1 MTTFLEKYDLLNKN
15 QFGFRQKRGTT
26 DALVNFLE
34 GIREDW
40 ENGFKEVKAAC
51 IDVKKAFDTI
61 EHNLLH
67 KLLKSYLSDRQQCV
81 KSVEFRSEFLP
92 IEYGVPQGSVLG
104 PLLFLVYINDIQEFW
119 GDSTAVLFADDAVLK
134 QNAFSIK
141 EKFEKSIESV
151 ADYFLRNKLN
161 LEKTHLVNLNAIR
174 NSSQQEIILQND
186 AISQKTSLIYLGVH
200 IDEKLNFN
208 RHILELSPKL
218 SNLSGFYKLRSILT
232 TAQLLVTYKVY
243 VQPILNYVVLVY
255 GTSSKTTLQPLEAK
269 IKQIARTMFKKRKT
283 ESTLQNREKYKMHLI
298 RDLHIFELFKKLIE
312 ILRSECE
319 INRLKYLITK
329 KEMESVEFKI
339 TSSRQLKNTN
349 AVSGLSPKR
358 LGVRIRKLLNFILKF
373 NPNFISKVQILSK

>member
-1 MTTFLEKYDLLNKN
+1 M
-15 QFGFRQKRGTT
+15 RGP
-26 DALVNFLE
+26 V
-34 GIREDW
+34 
-40 ENGFKEVKAAC
+40 
-51 IDVKKAFDTI
+51 
-61 EHNLLH
+61 H

-92 IEYGVPQGSVLG
+92 IKYGVPQGSVLG

-119 GDSTAVLFADDAVLK
+119 GGSTAILFADDAVLK
-134 QNAFSIK
+134 QNAYSIK

-208 RHILELSPKL
+208 RHILELCAKL
-218 SNLSGFYKLRSILT
+218 SNFSGFFYKLRSILT

-255 GTSSKTTLQPLEAK
+255 GTSSKTTLPPLEAK

-283 ESTLQNREKYKMHLI
+283 ESTLQNREKYKMNSI
-298 RDLHIFELFKKLIE
+298 KDLHIFELFKKLTE

-319 INRLKYLITK
+319 INSLKFLLTK
-329 KEMESVEFKI
+329 KEIQSVEFKI
-339 TSSRQLKNTN
+339 SSSRQLKSTN

-358 LGVRIRKLLNFILKF
+358 SGVRIRKLLNFILKF